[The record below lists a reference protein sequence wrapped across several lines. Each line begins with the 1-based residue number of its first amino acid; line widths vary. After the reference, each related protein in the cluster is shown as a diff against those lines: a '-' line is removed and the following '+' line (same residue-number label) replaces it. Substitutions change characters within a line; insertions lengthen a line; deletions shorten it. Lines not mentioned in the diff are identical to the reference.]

1 MTLGCGASIAKVIL
15 IIVNTIFLILGLGIG
30 IAGLVFRFGTDLLG
44 DEIKD
49 AMKSLN
55 VDVVGGI
62 NVYDIASSLS
72 LLLIIVGFFIFL
84 VGGLGCCGACC
95 QNRVLLVVYAIIV
108 AILLIAQI
116 VGVAMFA
123 GFRSSFDDTFKTEFK
138 KVLTTRYNQTGN
150 EDLTNSYDALFKLY
164 KCCGVDSANDMPS
177 QSLPSEC
184 CTATDPPSSC
194 TNTSSTVHEGCYT
207 KLKDQIDQ
215 YNSVFI
221 GVGVSVLIFQLLCVL
236 FSFCLCVAIGREE

>member
-44 DEIKD
+44 DKIKE
-49 AMKSLN
+49 AMKSLK
-55 VDVVGGI
+55 VDVVGGV
-62 NVYDIASSLS
+62 NVYDVASSLS

-116 VGVAMFA
+116 VGVALFA
-123 GFRSSFDDTFKTEFK
+123 GFRSEFDDSVKKGFKDILQTK
-138 KVLTTRYNQTGN
+138 YNTTGN
-150 EDLTNSYDALFKLY
+150 DDLSQSYNALFNLY
-164 KCCGVDSANDMPS
+164 ECCGVDSAADMPDNN
-177 QSLPSEC
+177 LPKEC
-184 CTATDPPSSC
+184 CASSNPC
-194 TNTSSTVHEGCYT
+194 SKSSTDVRSGCYT

-215 YNSVFI
+215 YNSIFI
-221 GVGVSVLIFQLLCVL
+221 GVGVSVLVFQLLCVL
-236 FSFCLCVAIGREE
+236 FSFCLCVAIGRDE